1 MSTFTI
7 KSLGNTLD
15 TLAWFISIT
24 NAIHTYLRMA
34 IFTIEIP
41 FFKHKYNQY
50 NSIKVRK
57 TLVFTIN
64 QTFRMRKWA
73 LSSALCSDI
82 KVYIYNGNCTENWG
96 IFNPCDEICHSAQL
110 HEFLFK
116 RPSCQEFRVKTRR
129 TAWRRVLQNY
139 KKHSDLI
146 LYFKGRKS
154 KMKMIKDL
162 INNLILR
169 S

>member
-1 MSTFTI
+1 MF
-7 KSLGNTLD
+7 
-15 TLAWFISIT
+15 
-24 NAIHTYLRMA
+24 RMA

-82 KVYIYNGNCTENWG
+82 KVYIYIMGIALKIGAFLTLVMKYAIVHNYTNFCLRDPPARNSGSRREEQLGVAFYKTIRNTVISFCILKAEN
-96 IFNPCDEICHSAQL
+96 
-110 HEFLFK
+110 
-116 RPSCQEFRVKTRR
+116 
-129 TAWRRVLQNY
+129 
-139 KKHSDLI
+139 
-146 LYFKGRKS
+146 
-154 KMKMIKDL
+154 
-162 INNLILR
+162 LR
-169 S
+169 